1 MKRKFKGTL
10 QIKISNRQIIKM
22 YLGVRESMVL
32 KRIPINRLRSSILER
47 NNNYVINHDK
57 PVLGGALFI
66 SVLPQMDNYIYLFTD
81 SSV

>member
-1 MKRKFKGTL
+1 MYILNLVCKAPSSGTL

-57 PVLGGALFI
+57 PVLGGAGFSSFSLFYKML
-66 SVLPQMDNYIYLFTD
+66 S
-81 SSV
+81 